1 MEAQSSEVS
10 FPGANFKSKS
20 YLMYNGLLI
29 THSYLRYIILILLLV
44 VIIASLVGVVNKRP
58 YTASDN
64 KLGLFLFIST
74 HLQLLLG
81 LILFFVSPVV
91 QFSAS
96 AMKDPTTRYWL
107 VEHNTAMLIAIIF
120 ITLARTTSKKMA
132 DSNAKH
138 KRMFIFNLIA
148 LLIVVLA
155 ISISGRGFILF
166 R

>member
-1 MEAQSSEVS
+1 
-10 FPGANFKSKS
+10 
-20 YLMYNGLLI
+20 MYNGLLI

-44 VIIASLVGVVNKRP
+44 VIISSSLGLMNKRP
-58 YTASDN
+58 FTETDN
-64 KLGLFLFIST
+64 KLSLFLFIST
-74 HLQLLLG
+74 HLQLLIG

-91 QFSAS
+91 QFSAA
-96 AMKDPTTRYWL
+96 AMKDASTRYWL

-148 LLIVVLA
+148 LVIIILT
-155 ISISGRGFILF
+155 ISISGRDFILF